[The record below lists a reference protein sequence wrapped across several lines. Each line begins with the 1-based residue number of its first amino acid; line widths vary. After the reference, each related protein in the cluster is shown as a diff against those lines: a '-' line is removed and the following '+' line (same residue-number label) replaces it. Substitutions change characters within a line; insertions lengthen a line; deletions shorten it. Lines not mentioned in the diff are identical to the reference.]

1 MKNNLFI
8 LIFFI
13 FLFSACRKISSDNE
27 KQYFVFQ
34 GLSNKDIILYK
45 MTRDD
50 KDNKVYYPLMKVNT
64 NTKVLLPKG
73 KYFLANECSSYEFN
87 NESEKEEKVVLSR
100 VSIILGNKNI
110 TNNSLDQKENV
121 YNSYCIDPLDGKE
134 HWFINKLSFDI
145 LPGKNS
151 ISISGR
157 TVDLNFQA
165 GLFSD
170 KRIDLWPLT
179 LSSPI
184 NTDSSK
190 FFSLPLDLTLKEKKF
205 VISAPVN
212 GTLWLQAGRY
222 QVEVNGSKQI
232 MLIQPS
238 STYNIKLGV
247 IRIGSPKNFPIEERL
262 KAGGQPIFAY
272 INEKVLFR
280 LNTDYPVFPG
290 KYRVTLEGTEI
301 EKNVVVSEYELSSVK
316 TQGALVMSP
325 PCGEKYEKC
334 RAPSRITIHM
344 NRMPFVLMTVPSD
357 MPFLVFDQKY
367 EYGIEGIKG
376 IFKNLYTSEDSV
388 RIDKLG
394 RIKIKWETRYT
405 TGNTKTDF
413 VRFESKSMN
422 MFGKSID
429 IMYFKPDEIYLPE
442 GDYWLSYFV
451 GDQNLVLPKTRV
463 DVSLGGGLTKEVT
476 IPLYME
482 KTTENLTAEKN
493 KENST
498 LTTKTT
504 LSPIKN

>member
-1 MKNNLFI
+1 MKNKLCIF
-8 LIFFI
+8 IFFI
-13 FLFSACRKISSDNE
+13 LFISSCRKISSDNE
-27 KQYFVFQ
+27 RQYFVFQ
-34 GLSNKDIILYK
+34 GLANKDVILYK
-45 MTRDD
+45 ITKDD
-50 KDNKVYYPLMKVNT
+50 KKNKVYYPIMKVST

-100 VSIILGNKNI
+100 VSIILGSKNSEK
-110 TNNSLDQKENV
+110 NSLDQKENI
-121 YNSYCIDPLDGKE
+121 YNSFCIDPLDGKE
-134 HWFINKLSFDI
+134 HWFINKMNFDI

-151 ISISGR
+151 LTISGR
-157 TVDLNFQA
+157 NIDLNFQA

-170 KRIDLWPLT
+170 KRIDLWPLK

-190 FFSLPLDLTLKEKKF
+190 FFSLPLDLGTKDKKF

-212 GTLWLQAGRY
+212 GTLWLQTGRY
-222 QVEVNGSKQI
+222 QVEVNGSKEVIQI
-232 MLIQPS
+232 NSNPQ
-238 STYNIKLGV
+238 NIKLGV
-247 IRIGSPKNFPIEERL
+247 LRIGLPRNFPIEVRL

-301 EKNVVVSEYELSSVK
+301 EKNIQVNEDELISVK
-316 TQGALVMSP
+316 TQGAMVASP
-325 PCGEKYEKC
+325 PCSEKYEKC
-334 RAPSRITIHM
+334 RPPSRVTIHM
-344 NRMPFVLMTVPSD
+344 NRMPFVLMTVPAD

-376 IFKNLYTSEDSV
+376 IFKNLYASEDSV
-388 RIDKLG
+388 RVDKLG
-394 RIKIKWETRYT
+394 RVKIKWETRYT

-451 GDQNLVLPKTRV
+451 GDQNLILPKTRV
-463 DVSLGGGLTKEVT
+463 DVSLGGGMTKEVT
-476 IPLYME
+476 VPIYME
-482 KTTENLTAEKN
+482 KTSENLTAEKN
-493 KENST
+493 KENSS
-498 LTTKTT
+498 LSSKTT